1 MTLAEL
7 YAALASVEKGSE
19 MEAAIKTEI
28 SKLNAES
35 AKYRNE
41 KTRPKQK

>member
-19 MEAAIKTEI
+19 MEAAIKTDF
-28 SKLNAES
+28 SMLNADS
-35 AKYRNE
+35 A
-41 KTRPKQK
+41 